1 MDTKT
6 SCCFVKKKKWYQIA
20 ASISRD
26 DTVQVLFRLPIAKNV
41 IRTSHLQRKQEST
54 RRMLRDIMDSS
65 AVMSHAH
72 NRHAW
77 FFDAFDLCLSA

>member
-6 SCCFVKKKKWYQIA
+6 SCCFVKKRNGIR
-20 ASISRD
+20 SISRD

-54 RRMLRDIMDSS
+54 RRMLRDIMDIS
-65 AVMSHAH
+65 AVMSHAL

-77 FFDAFDLCLSA
+77 LFDAFDLCLSA